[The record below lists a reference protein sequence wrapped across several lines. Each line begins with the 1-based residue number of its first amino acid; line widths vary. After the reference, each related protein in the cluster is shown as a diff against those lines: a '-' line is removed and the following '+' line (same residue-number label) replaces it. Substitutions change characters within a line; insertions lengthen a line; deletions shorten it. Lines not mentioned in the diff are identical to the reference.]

1 MDCNHDQMKQD
12 FTEIGWAL
20 ILSQLTMFFL
30 SLLGSLLA
38 SFLLHWFSPLRDT
51 WTQMEGWIISIA
63 ATGGAIPMLLLGYG
77 NDRFAHMLD
86 QRERVWPVQ
95 VIFYFLMVLGMQMLV
110 SVASAPIVGLLE
122 SAGASFEEAAEVA
135 TSYAA
140 SPSMLFYTIALAPIC
155 EEIIYRGA
163 LLRSLEPYG
172 KWFAVVISALVFGLM
187 HGNAVQ
193 FPVAFAIGVV
203 FAYLAL
209 KYSLKLTILL
219 HVMNNLFVEL
229 SGRLSAWNE
238 SMGVMLNGGLLL
250 AGMLSLIL
258 LALSGGKPVLRDLK
272 NNRTPKATYG
282 AFFSRLPVVCV
293 FVFFI
298 VLTLASIFT

>member
-122 SAGASFEEAAEVA
+122 SAGASFEDAAEVA
-135 TSYAA
+135 TSCCFIPSLWRRFVRRSFTAA
-140 SPSMLFYTIALAPIC
+140 HCCARWSRMANGLPWS
-155 EEIIYRGA
+155 
-163 LLRSLEPYG
+163 
-172 KWFAVVISALVFGLM
+172 SARWCSV
-187 HGNAVQ
+187 
-193 FPVAFAIGVV
+193 
-203 FAYLAL
+203 
-209 KYSLKLTILL
+209 
-219 HVMNNLFVEL
+219 
-229 SGRLSAWNE
+229 
-238 SMGVMLNGGLLL
+238 
-250 AGMLSLIL
+250 
-258 LALSGGKPVLRDLK
+258 
-272 NNRTPKATYG
+272 
-282 AFFSRLPVVCV
+282 
-293 FVFFI
+293 
-298 VLTLASIFT
+298 